1 MGAIKFRAWDT
12 LNKQWL
18 NLQEITLAFDGAVM
32 AVSDMDGEVYG
43 LHQVKLCQYTGL
55 IDKQG
60 KEVYEGDVVRGT
72 YHLLTR
78 GFIQVT
84 AQVVYSEGFAVWDA
98 YCLSFRQP
106 LWHYRD
112 DMVVIG
118 NIYENPYLVKEVRQ
132 C

>member
-60 KEVYEGDVVRGT
+60 KEVYEGD
-72 YHLLTR
+72 
-78 GFIQVT
+78 
-84 AQVVYSEGFAVWDA
+84 
-98 YCLSFRQP
+98 
-106 LWHYRD
+106 
-112 DMVVIG
+112 
-118 NIYENPYLVKEVRQ
+118 
-132 C
+132 